1 LPVKPIDVKRK
12 GGFLNILLLVM
23 PVTAVFPQEIVTPN
37 QALKSHETLII
48 QKIETDASN
57 TIIYMQ
63 VENRR
68 QGGNF
73 CADREIYIQYPDGT
87 RMKMIRSR
95 GIPVCP
101 AIHKFKSV
109 GERLDFSLV
118 FPPLRKG
125 LEWFDL
131 VEDCQENCFWFYGI
145 TLESELN
152 RRLDELFRAA
162 EKGTPEQNIKS
173 FRSLLEEIDD
183 KNHGIEGLLYINII
197 NAALESGDRV
207 EAAVWYNRL
216 KSSGAPRSEQYMKY
230 LNDKGIKF

>member
-1 LPVKPIDVKRK
+1 
-12 GGFLNILLLVM
+12 
-23 PVTAVFPQEIVTPN
+23 
-37 QALKSHETLII
+37 
-48 QKIETDASN
+48 
-57 TIIYMQ
+57 MQ

-87 RMKMIRSR
+87 RLKMIRSR

-101 AIHKFKSV
+101 AIYKFKSV

-118 FPPLRKG
+118 FPPLRRG

-131 VEDCQENCFWFYGI
+131 IEDCQENCFWFYGI

-152 RRLDELFRAA
+152 KKLDELFRTA

-173 FRSLLEEIDD
+173 FRSLLEDIDD
-183 KNHGIEGLLYINII
+183 MNHGIEGLLYINII

-216 KSSGAPRSEQYMKY
+216 KSSGAPRIEQYLKY
-230 LNDKGIKF
+230 LNDNGIKF